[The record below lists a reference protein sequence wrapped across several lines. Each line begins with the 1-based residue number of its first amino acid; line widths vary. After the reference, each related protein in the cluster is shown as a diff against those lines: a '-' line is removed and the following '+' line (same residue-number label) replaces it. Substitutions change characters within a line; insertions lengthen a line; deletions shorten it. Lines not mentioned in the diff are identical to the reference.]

1 MEVKILTYTQEPVE
15 TIYRAYKQCYAP
27 GTATEIKIPSYKEM
41 EEFIKKW
48 GGKGHLS
55 PWEHI
60 SFTFSIEGVSRA
72 LTHQLVRHRIASYNQ
87 KSQRYTSGENFEFV
101 MPKLDYITNKKD
113 RLKARGIII
122 DMMKGIQKQYRILT
136 EMGLKNEDARCILPN
151 ATTSNII
158 VTMNLRAFRHFY
170 EERSCKHAQA
180 EIREL
185 ANRMMELVKE
195 IIPFADYKAKKCGIT
210 CFECANK

>member
-27 GTATEIKIPSYKEM
+27 GTATEIKIPSYEEM
-41 EEFIKKW
+41 AEFIEKW
-48 GGKGHLS
+48 GEKGHLS
-55 PWEHI
+55 PWEHV
-60 SFTFSIEGVSRA
+60 SFTFSVEGVSRA

-87 KSQRYTSGENFEFV
+87 QSQRYIRGENFDFV
-101 MPKLDYITNKKD
+101 MPNLSYIEDDTRRYVAKKFLNNVLQNVKTDYKT
-113 RLKARGIII
+113 LI
-122 DMMKGIQKQYRILT
+122 DL
-136 EMGLKNEDARCILPN
+136 GLKKEDARCILPN

-170 EERSCKHAQA
+170 EERSCFHAQA

-185 ANRMMELVKE
+185 ANKMMDLVKE
-195 IIPFADYKAKKCGIT
+195 IVPFADYKAKKCGIT
-210 CFECANK
+210 CFECTNK